1 MLRAVRRPT
10 RLVSI
15 SLLLGLLGLAAA
27 APGAS
32 AIPLAPESPN
42 SPNAEDLRTAWDA
55 TLIIA
60 LLIAVAINA
69 ALIGAVVRFRASRT
83 REPVAVRGTGRVQV
97 RVGMLLGAIALAV
110 FIFGLVITVKAR
122 DLEASG
128 PDGLEASSLRF
139 AQLGL
144 EPPSGEDEPL
154 TIQVSGQQWLWRYE
168 YPDGTFS
175 YYDLVVPV
183 DTTVVL
189 VLDSTD
195 VVHRWG
201 VPALGGRF
209 DAVPGR
215 ANTTW
220 FKAEEEGEFVGQS
233 AQFSG
238 PAYPTMRAR
247 VLVVSP
253 TEYEAWLGEQEAAI
267 QEAQEAV
274 QEEIESGSQAS
285 AEPEAAQPDEAFEEG
300 ADEPQGGGN
309 GTAAEDAGSDTAE
322 AAPGGG
328 E

>member
-1 MLRAVRRPT
+1 VRRPT
-10 RLVSI
+10 RLVSL
-15 SLLLGLLGLAAA
+15 SLPLALLGLALA
-27 APGAS
+27 APGAG
-32 AIPLAPESPN
+32 AIPLAPESPH
-42 SPNAEDLRTAWDA
+42 SPNAEDLRTAYDA
-55 TLIIA
+55 TI
-60 LLIAVAINA
+60 LIAILIAIAINV
-69 ALIGAVVRFRASRT
+69 ALILAVVRFRASRDT
-83 REPVAVRGTGRVQV
+83 APAQVRGGRGIQV
-97 RVGMLLGAIALAV
+97 RVGTVLGAIALAIFV
-110 FIFGLVITVKAR
+110 FGVVIAVKAR

-128 PDGLEASSLRF
+128 PEGLEASSMRF

-144 EPPSGEDEPL
+144 EPPAGEELPL

-201 VPALGGRF
+201 IPALGGRF

-220 FKAEEEGEFVGQS
+220 FKADEEGEYLGQS

-247 VLVVSP
+247 VRVVSA
-253 TEYEAWLGEQEAAI
+253 TEYEAWLGDQQAAI

-274 QEEIESGSQAS
+274 QQQIRAQD
-285 AEPEAAQPDEAFEEG
+285 AAAG
-300 ADEPQGGGN
+300 AGDVE
-309 GTAAEDAGSDTAE
+309 
-322 AAPGGG
+322 
-328 E
+328 